1 MRSRQIVPM
10 EMKGYHTDDKTGIFP
25 DKCFQWKVDLIY
37 IMWLRPNSRFCSKE
51 VNRK

>member
-1 MRSRQIVPM
+1 MKSRQIVPM

-37 IMWLRPNSRFCSKE
+37 IKLNSGCCLAGR
-51 VNRK
+51 